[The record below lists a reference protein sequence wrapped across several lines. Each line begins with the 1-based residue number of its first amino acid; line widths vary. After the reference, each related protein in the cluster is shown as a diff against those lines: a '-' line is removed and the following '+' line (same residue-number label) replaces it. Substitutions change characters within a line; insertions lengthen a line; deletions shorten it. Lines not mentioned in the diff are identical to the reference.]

1 MTYGTRSLLR
11 PIQSFGRLTSY
22 FGSKY
27 SVISIQNILRSR
39 TPIFPSDAPTKVL
52 VLSLFASDQSAAP
65 STKMAAA
72 RKEFIIQP
80 SIIKDILAFWKLVDN
95 KVMAHIEL
103 DVAELETLPKNDVSR
118 VIYLEADI

>member
-1 MTYGTRSLLR
+1 
-11 PIQSFGRLTSY
+11 
-22 FGSKY
+22 
-27 SVISIQNILRSR
+27 
-39 TPIFPSDAPTKVL
+39 
-52 VLSLFASDQSAAP
+52 
-65 STKMAAA
+65 MAAA